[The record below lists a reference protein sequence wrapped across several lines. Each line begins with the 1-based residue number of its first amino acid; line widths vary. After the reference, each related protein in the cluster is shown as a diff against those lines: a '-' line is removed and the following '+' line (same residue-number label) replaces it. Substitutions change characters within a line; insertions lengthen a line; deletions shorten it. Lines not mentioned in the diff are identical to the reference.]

1 MLGFIKRG
9 DVILIELLEKFD
21 EKYRKENV
29 AELLEMER
37 TLRFDSFDSL
47 AAFSLGEIIVQLS
60 SKYQEGLCVS
70 IIRESDQLVI
80 FQYVSDSCSKRNI
93 DFAMK
98 KRNTVLLTGHC
109 SLWALVQEVVDKNV
123 AVVFEEGS
131 ECLPVGGS
139 FPIYVGEN
147 IVATISISGLK
158 NGQDHQIIVDAVS
171 TYLNKQ
177 VSTFT
182 GELI

>member
-1 MLGFIKRG
+1 M
-9 DVILIELLEKFD
+9 IELLEKFD
-21 EKYRKENV
+21 GKYRQENLE
-29 AELLEMER
+29 ELLAIER
-37 TLRFDSFDSL
+37 MLRFDTLNSRV
-47 AAFSLGEIIVQLS
+47 AFSLGEIIVQLS
-60 SKYQEGLCVS
+60 AKYQKGLCVS

-123 AVVFEEGS
+123 AAVFEEGS

-147 IVATISISGLK
+147 MVATISISGLK
-158 NGQDHQIIVDAVS
+158 NGQDHQIIVDALS
-171 TYLNKQ
+171 SYLDKQ
-177 VSTFT
+177 VPAFT